1 MVLKEVSEASGLG
14 FITVS
19 DGTIL
24 KFKISIVDVRE
35 IEGVFSP
42 FGGVVFDVK
51 AIGGVSA
58 YKVPEELKKTVADKR
73 IAPLEPPQDGWEIL
87 EIKEQKPAV
96 VEEAVE
102 SSKGK
107 FVVRVVG
114 EAVMVARNTNYKT
127 PHNEPIYWVSW
138 VYKISWRP
146 VKSEK

>member
-1 MVLKEVSEASGLG
+1 VLKISEASGLG

-24 KFKISIVDVRE
+24 KFKVSIVDIRE
-35 IEGVFSP
+35 IEGMFSP

-51 AIGGVSA
+51 AVGGVSV
-58 YKVPEELKKTVADKR
+58 YKVPEELKKAVADKR
-73 IAPLEPPQDGWEIL
+73 IAPPEPPQDGWEIL

-96 VEEAVE
+96 VEEIVD

-107 FVVRVVG
+107 FLVRVVG
-114 EAVMVARNTNYKT
+114 EAVMVARNMNYKT
-127 PHNEPIYWVSW
+127 THDEPVYWVSW

-146 VKSEK
+146 VEK